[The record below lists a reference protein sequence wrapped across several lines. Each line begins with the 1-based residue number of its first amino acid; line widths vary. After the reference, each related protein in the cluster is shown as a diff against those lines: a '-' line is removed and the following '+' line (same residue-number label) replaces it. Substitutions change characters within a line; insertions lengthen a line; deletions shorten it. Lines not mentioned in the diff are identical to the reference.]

1 MDDYKHYSNNNLL
14 LEQKRLSDKYE
25 MIKKEIKAK
34 LGELDKLD
42 KEYLK
47 IEREINMRKNIL
59 L

>member
-1 MDDYKHYSNNNLL
+1 MGDYKQYSNSNLL
-14 LEQKRLSDKYE
+14 LEQKRLSNKYE
-25 MIKKEIKAK
+25 MIKKEIKIK
-34 LGELDKLD
+34 FEELDKLD

>member
-34 LGELDKLD
+34 LRELDKLD